1 MVCLRNSVKAEENG
15 KTTTRSPFPSHRRR
29 GRCKSMSKDAS
40 GVYIAIQS
48 TVLTGVEMITLVE
61 RVDEMVLIGG
71 VECVEQLVMSVCS
84 LLRTSFRALFPTV
97 MEVSRKSLVSGSAWK
112 TYLHSS
118 SAHFFRNR
126 E

>member
-1 MVCLRNSVKAEENG
+1 
-15 KTTTRSPFPSHRRR
+15 
-29 GRCKSMSKDAS
+29 MSKDAS
-40 GVYIAIQS
+40 GVYVAIQS

-61 RVDEMVLIGG
+61 RV
-71 VECVEQLVMSVCS
+71 ECVEQLVVSICS

-97 MEVSRKSLVSGSAWK
+97 MEVSRKSLVSGSVRK